1 MSGFMAGFV
10 VWRRSAVFHLST
22 WNIRNPILPACFPDS
37 YCMSV
42 CKTLLSS
49 SLIPASVLVSPPH
62 SSSKYSCTFRQTLLW
77 NIKRLLNLNG
87 ALWITFCNYF
97 LYGANPQRWLYSA
110 GQALL
115 PSKKYTETLKLARD
129 LRMQSGRP
137 LPQHRTHALCVGQSM
152 HSACA
157 FAKDA
162 AVHGETITRTVWLY
176 CLCSGVCVPFGP
188 YTYRYST
195 FSFYDMR
202 QWG

>member
-1 MSGFMAGFV
+1 MSGFMAAFV

-77 NIKRLLNLNG
+77 NIKRQLNLNG

-137 LPQHRTHALCVGQSM
+137 LPQHRT
-152 HSACA
+152 
-157 FAKDA
+157 
-162 AVHGETITRTVWLY
+162 RTVRRTEY
-176 CLCSGVCVPFGP
+176 AQC
-188 YTYRYST
+188 
-195 FSFYDMR
+195 MR
-202 QWG
+202 IC

>member
-1 MSGFMAGFV
+1 MKPLDLTSVSSPRLNHTPTPVIRHFSMLSYKAVGQSMSGFMTGFV

-42 CKTLLSS
+42 CKTPLSS

-77 NIKRLLNLNG
+77 NIKRQLNLNG

-110 GQALL
+110 GLALERTGTAAF
-115 PSKKYTETLKLARD
+115 KEAYRD
-129 LRMQSGRP
+129 LETGSRP
-137 LPQHRTHALCVGQSM
+137 QDAVRPAPPSTQNTH
-152 HSACA
+152 CA
-157 FAKDA
+157 
-162 AVHGETITRTVWLY
+162 
-176 CLCSGVCVPFGP
+176 
-188 YTYRYST
+188 
-195 FSFYDMR
+195 
-202 QWG
+202 